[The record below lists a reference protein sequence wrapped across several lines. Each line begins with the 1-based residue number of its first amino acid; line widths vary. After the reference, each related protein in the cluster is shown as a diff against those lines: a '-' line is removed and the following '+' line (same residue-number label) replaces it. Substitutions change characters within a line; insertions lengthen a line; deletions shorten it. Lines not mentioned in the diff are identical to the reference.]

1 MFKISAKTAPLVGGG
16 VRYIFMPES
25 SPLYGF
31 LLIDLYLLRSSRVTI
46 PLTILMSSAISLAK
60 GPL

>member
-25 SPLYGF
+25 SPLYGV
-31 LLIDLYLLRSSRVTI
+31 LLIDLYFLRSSRVTA
-46 PLTILMSSAISLAK
+46 PLIILISFAISLANC
-60 GPL
+60 PL